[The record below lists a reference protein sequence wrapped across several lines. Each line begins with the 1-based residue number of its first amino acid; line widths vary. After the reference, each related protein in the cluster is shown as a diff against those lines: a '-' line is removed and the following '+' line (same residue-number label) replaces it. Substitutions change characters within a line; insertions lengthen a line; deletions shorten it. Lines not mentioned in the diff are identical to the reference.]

1 LKTSPSQ
8 CGGFVFSIFLN
19 SFENYYT
26 DMTKN
31 NFIVISGGPGGGKT
45 SLLESLS
52 KNGYKYIRESGR
64 VIIRERIRKGL
75 SPRPSPE
82 EFARQMFQM
91 DYENFI
97 NHADI
102 LDILFFDRSFLDS
115 AFLIHQSGGKFFN
128 EIRDSLITNRFYTKV
143 FMTPPWKEI
152 YTVDS
157 ERDQTFD
164 ESVEIYEILSH
175 WYLTNGYELVTVPRL
190 PVEMRVKMI
199 LDEIK

>member
-1 LKTSPSQ
+1 M
-8 CGGFVFSIFLN
+8 I
-19 SFENYYT
+19 
-26 DMTKN
+26 KN

-45 SLLESLS
+45 SLLEFLS
-52 KNGYKYIRESGR
+52 KNGYNYIKESGR
-64 VIIRERIRKGL
+64 TIIRERLRKGL
-75 SPRPSPE
+75 SPRPAPE

-102 LDILFFDRSFLDS
+102 ADILFFDRSFLDS
-115 AFLIHQSGGKFFN
+115 AFLVHQSDQIFFDK
-128 EIRDSLITNRFYTKV
+128 IRHSLITNRFYTKV
-143 FMTPPWKEI
+143 FMTPPWQEI
-152 YTVDS
+152 YTADS

-164 ESVEIYEILSH
+164 ESVEIYEKLSH

>member
-1 LKTSPSQ
+1 LTTNPSQ
-8 CGGFVFSIFLN
+8 CEGFVFSLLN
-19 SFENYYT
+19 SFENYFT
-26 DMTKN
+26 DMIKN

-52 KNGYKYIRESGR
+52 KNGYNYIRESGR
-64 VIIRERIRKGL
+64 TIIRERLRKGL
-75 SPRPSPE
+75 SPRPAPE

-97 NHADI
+97 NHTDI
-102 LDILFFDRSFLDS
+102 PDILFFDRSFLDS
-115 AFLIHQSGGKFFN
+115 AFLVHQSDKIFFDK
-128 EIRDSLITNRFYTKV
+128 IRHSLITSRFYTKV
-143 FMTPPWKEI
+143 FMTPPWQEI

-164 ESVEIYEILSH
+164 ESVEIYEKLSH
-175 WYLTNGYELVTVPRL
+175 WYLTNGYDLVTVPRL

>member
-1 LKTSPSQ
+1 M
-8 CGGFVFSIFLN
+8 I
-19 SFENYYT
+19 
-26 DMTKN
+26 KN

-45 SLLESLS
+45 SLLEALS
-52 KNGYKYIRESGR
+52 KNGIGYIRESGR
-64 VIIRERIRKGL
+64 AIIRERIRTGL
-75 SPRPSPE
+75 SPRPAPE
-82 EFARQMFQM
+82 AFARQMFQM

-97 NHADI
+97 NHTDI
-102 LDILFFDRSFLDS
+102 SDILFFDRSFLDS
-115 AFLIHQSGGKFFN
+115 AFLIHQSDGKFFDK
-128 EIRDSLITNRFYTKV
+128 IQDILISSRFYIKV

-164 ESVEIYEILSH
+164 ESVEIYEKLSH
-175 WYLTNGYELVTVPRL
+175 WYLANGYELVTVPRL

>member
-1 LKTSPSQ
+1 
-8 CGGFVFSIFLN
+8 
-19 SFENYYT
+19 
-26 DMTKN
+26 MTKN

-164 ESVEIYEILSH
+164 ESVEIYEKLSH